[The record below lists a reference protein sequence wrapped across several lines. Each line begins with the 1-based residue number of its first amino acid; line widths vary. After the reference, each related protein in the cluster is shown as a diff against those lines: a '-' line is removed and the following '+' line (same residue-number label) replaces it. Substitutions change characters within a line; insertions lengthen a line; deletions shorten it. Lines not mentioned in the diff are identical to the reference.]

1 MVQEDRPGGRP
12 EKTGEMS
19 PSSKVYR
26 GKSGQW
32 AFVGHRVSGFLV
44 FAFLLLHIVDVS
56 LVRWPAIYND
66 VHAVYGNILLRLF
79 EVGLLFALLFH
90 SLNGLRIVLV
100 DFFPD
105 GVRSRLYRNVTDP
118 AGGEVKFVDVTTQ
131 AGLDQLDQA
140 NAGIFA
146 DVDNDGF
153 QDLFVARYPRT
164 PGGRPISFAMQ
175 GRAVDIS

>member
-1 MVQEDRPGGRP
+1 
-12 EKTGEMS
+12 MS

-105 GVRSRLYRNVTDP
+105 GARNQRLLLSGVVFLTL
-118 AGGEVKFVDVTTQ
+118 A
-131 AGLDQLDQA
+131 
-140 NAGIFA
+140 AGI
-146 DVDNDGF
+146 
-153 QDLFVARYPRT
+153 
-164 PGGRPISFAMQ
+164 PGAWIIVKPFFLG
-175 GRAVDIS
+175 